1 MRRRTPLH
9 ALPGHQTSGNNHI
22 VSLKPIPIVNLQ
34 VNKGP
39 VDYVTHEARYSL
51 SEEKLIRQQ
60 VKVSRPKGSR
70 LTPPSPQVEYRQ
82 VTVFVSMSPQTIYM
96 SGE

>member
-1 MRRRTPLH
+1 MLYQ
-9 ALPGHQTSGNNHI
+9 AIKHQVEKSSSESYPQPH
-22 VSLKPIPIVNLQ
+22 VLQ

-60 VKVSRPKGSR
+60 VNESESDGVVSQESE
-70 LTPPSPQVEYRQ
+70 SVE
-82 VTVFVSMSPQTIYM
+82 
-96 SGE
+96 

>member
-1 MRRRTPLH
+1 M
-9 ALPGHQTSGNNHI
+9 
-22 VSLKPIPIVNLQ
+22 
-34 VNKGP
+34 NKGP

-60 VKVSRPKGSR
+60 VKVSRWKGSR
-70 LTPPSPQVEYRQ
+70 LTIFPQVEYRQ

>member
-1 MRRRTPLH
+1 MLYQAIKHQVETSSSESYPQPL
-9 ALPGHQTSGNNHI
+9 
-22 VSLKPIPIVNLQ
+22 VLQ

-60 VKVSRPKGSR
+60 VNESESDD
-70 LTPPSPQVEYRQ
+70 
-82 VTVFVSMSPQTIYM
+82 
-96 SGE
+96 

>member
-1 MRRRTPLH
+1 MLYQAIKHQVEKSSSESYFHPL
-9 ALPGHQTSGNNHI
+9 
-22 VSLKPIPIVNLQ
+22 VLQ

-60 VKVSRPKGSR
+60 VNESESDEVVSQESESVK
-70 LTPPSPQVEYRQ
+70 
-82 VTVFVSMSPQTIYM
+82 
-96 SGE
+96 

>member
-1 MRRRTPLH
+1 M
-9 ALPGHQTSGNNHI
+9 
-22 VSLKPIPIVNLQ
+22 KPIPIANLQ

>member
-1 MRRRTPLH
+1 M
-9 ALPGHQTSGNNHI
+9 
-22 VSLKPIPIVNLQ
+22 
-34 VNKGP
+34 
-39 VDYVTHEARYSL
+39 DYVTHEARYSL

-70 LTPPSPQVEYRQ
+70 LTTNLPQVEYRQ

>member
-1 MRRRTPLH
+1 MFYRQVKSDHL
-9 ALPGHQTSGNNHI
+9 ADVMLCF
-22 VSLKPIPIVNLQ
+22 Q

-39 VDYVTHEARYSL
+39 VDYVSHEARYSL

-60 VKVSRPKGSR
+60 
-70 LTPPSPQVEYRQ
+70 TEYRAI
-82 VTVFVSMSPQTIYM
+82 TVFVSMSPQTIYM

>member
-1 MRRRTPLH
+1 M
-9 ALPGHQTSGNNHI
+9 
-22 VSLKPIPIVNLQ
+22 
-34 VNKGP
+34 NKGP

-70 LTPPSPQVEYRQ
+70 LTTSLLQVEYRQ

>member
-1 MRRRTPLH
+1 M
-9 ALPGHQTSGNNHI
+9 
-22 VSLKPIPIVNLQ
+22 
-34 VNKGP
+34 
-39 VDYVTHEARYSL
+39 DYVTHEARYSL

-60 VKVSRPKGSR
+60 VKVSRWKGSR

>member
-1 MRRRTPLH
+1 M
-9 ALPGHQTSGNNHI
+9 
-22 VSLKPIPIVNLQ
+22 
-34 VNKGP
+34 
-39 VDYVTHEARYSL
+39 THEARYSL

-60 VKVSRPKGSR
+60 VKVSRWKGSR
-70 LTPPSPQVEYRQ
+70 LTLLSPQVEYRQ

>member
-1 MRRRTPLH
+1 MLYQ
-9 ALPGHQTSGNNHI
+9 AIKHQVARVFLIFTIMPSK
-22 VSLKPIPIVNLQ
+22 SFSTDNLQ

-60 VKVSRPKGSR
+60 VKVSHYKGSR
-70 LTPPSPQVEYRQ
+70 LTCLFPSLGRVPPGHCLCLHVPADNLHER
-82 VTVFVSMSPQTIYM
+82 
-96 SGE
+96 

>member
-1 MRRRTPLH
+1 MHGDGEGIRISENFHSFQSEHSAFILLRLT
-9 ALPGHQTSGNNHI
+9 TSF
-22 VSLKPIPIVNLQ
+22 SLFQ

-60 VKVSRPKGSR
+60 VK
-70 LTPPSPQVEYRQ
+70 L
-82 VTVFVSMSPQTIYM
+82 
-96 SGE
+96 